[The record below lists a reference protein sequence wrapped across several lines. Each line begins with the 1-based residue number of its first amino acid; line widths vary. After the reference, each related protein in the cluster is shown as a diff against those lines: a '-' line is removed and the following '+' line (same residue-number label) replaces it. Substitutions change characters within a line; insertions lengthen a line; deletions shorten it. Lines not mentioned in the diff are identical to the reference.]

1 MRPPEGWRHWDASA
15 ESIHHITRDVLMQH
29 GLPVEEVVCRLDE
42 AQGRCVGC
50 HRTLAEIGAWSRLD
64 DEAKRQ
70 VWQAIEQRQVG

>member
-1 MRPPEGWRHWDASA
+1 MSTRHP
-15 ESIHHITRDVLMQH
+15 ITLAAARRREPGVAV
-29 GLPVEEVVCRLDE
+29 PSPCISVCRLDE
-42 AQGRCVGC
+42 VQGRCVGC